1 MKRSASSAFEPASTS
16 YRSATPSPTRQHDDL
31 AGDADA
37 IGRAAREEN
46 QHAINTGPGHIEPMP
61 FPGPYAHDP
70 VPAIVARFG
79 PADDVAVPAPVNT
92 SGVTDASTTAAR
104 QATRTDTPPG
114 NAGPGA
120 TRSEDSEASSLSDD
134 EDANPDGLPPLI
146 FAAKCGNLD
155 QLRALLKQP
164 GVDID
169 QVDTRFGS
177 TAMMFAAQAGNPDVV
192 EFLLAMRADV
202 NFRNPKNGTTAL
214 ISASAAGKL
223 DVVDVLL
230 KCRGIRLE
238 ETSDNGMNALTDA
251 AQNGHVDIVNA
262 LLDAGADVNFK
273 DPQIGQTVLI
283 SASATG
289 KLDVVNVLLRRRG
302 VRLEEADNN
311 DMNALACAAQNGHV
325 DIVNAL
331 LDAGADVNL
340 KTPQYGN
347 TALLV
352 ASWAGKLDVIN
363 GLLKR
368 PGVRLEEASIDGM
381 NALSA
386 AALMGHAHIVD
397 RLIEAG
403 ASVASIDWA
412 GRNCLQHAIAN
423 GHANVVE
430 CLLNHG
436 APSPNPLVKP
446 PANAVHAISL
456 SDLYLE
462 HSMPAASIDNPL
474 RLLDPRLLDD
484 PDRFFQPLVD
494 ALMLNV
500 SGNVNDAIADWLAAQ
515 GIRQSIVT
523 PMMTSLGNLSQVW
536 SVLAAPGE
544 ASPTAHQKLAYWAGT
559 LSRLSL
565 LVPDQKIAAPYLHA
579 NLSAAGVARLS
590 QLAIAQRD
598 KLVALAEVATA
609 QLASDMLDRLA
620 TDCIARTG
628 VGLRV
633 DVDADGLKTSMIN
646 AGFVAPLAQVLVNSW
661 RGALEQ
667 LEATPLAMPQMLSM
681 TEMMTFIHDRVATE
695 GHKLFV
701 REILRQLATRDL
713 LEEWE
718 TMLGDTEAEGLYAL
732 FDDQCRQ
739 LRQYCEQMREHGA

>member
-1 MKRSASSAFEPASTS
+1 
-16 YRSATPSPTRQHDDL
+16 
-31 AGDADA
+31 
-37 IGRAAREEN
+37 
-46 QHAINTGPGHIEPMP
+46 
-61 FPGPYAHDP
+61 
-70 VPAIVARFG
+70 
-79 PADDVAVPAPVNT
+79 
-92 SGVTDASTTAAR
+92 
-104 QATRTDTPPG
+104 
-114 NAGPGA
+114 
-120 TRSEDSEASSLSDD
+120 
-134 EDANPDGLPPLI
+134 
-146 FAAKCGNLD
+146 
-155 QLRALLKQP
+155 
-164 GVDID
+164 
-169 QVDTRFGS
+169 
-177 TAMMFAAQAGNPDVV
+177 MMFAAQAGNPDVV

-289 KLDVVNVLLRRRG
+289 KLDVVNVLLRRR
-302 VRLEEADNN
+302 
-311 DMNALACAAQNGHV
+311 
-325 DIVNAL
+325 
-331 LDAGADVNL
+331 
-340 KTPQYGN
+340 
-347 TALLV
+347 
-352 ASWAGKLDVIN
+352 
-363 GLLKR
+363 
-368 PGVRLEEASIDGM
+368 GVRLEEASIDGM

-544 ASPTAHQKLAYWAGT
+544 ASPTAHQKLAYWTGT